1 MTVYITNEIR
11 RRDVSEAFE
20 FGPLQVIIPSEL
32 QVTANQEKKERV
44 IMMIEDAL
52 ADFNDNDY
60 LLLSGD
66 PVCIGIC
73 FTVAALN
80 NKGNVK
86 ALKWDR
92 IEEKYFPVSIK
103 IDIGEDDA

>member
-1 MTVYITNEIR
+1 MTVFITNEIR

-20 FGPLQVIIPSEL
+20 FGSLQVVIPADL
-32 QVTANQEKKERV
+32 QVTGHEEKKERIV
-44 IMMIEDAL
+44 MMIEDAL
-52 ADFNDNDY
+52 EEFNDNDY

-80 NKGNVK
+80 NKGRVK

-92 IEEKYFPVSIK
+92 IEERYFPVNIK
-103 IDIGEDDA
+103 IDIGEEDA

>member
-20 FGPLQVIIPSEL
+20 FGPLQVVIPSEM
-32 QVTANQEKKERV
+32 QVTANEDKKERV
-44 IMMIEDAL
+44 VMMIEDAL
-52 ADFNDNDY
+52 AAFNDKDY

-80 NKGNVK
+80 NKGKVNV
-86 ALKWDR
+86 LKWDR
-92 IEEKYFPVSIK
+92 IEERYFPVSVK
-103 IDIGEDDA
+103 IDIGEEDA

>member
-20 FGPLQVIIPSEL
+20 FGPLQVVIPSDM
-32 QVTANQEKKERV
+32 QVTANEDKQKRV
-44 IMMIEDAL
+44 VMMIEDAL
-52 ADFNDNDY
+52 EDFNDNDY

-80 NKGNVK
+80 NKGKVK

-92 IEEKYFPVSIK
+92 IEEKYYPVIVK
-103 IDIGEDDA
+103 IDTGE

>member
-1 MTVYITNEIR
+1 MTVFITNEIR

-20 FGPLQVIIPSEL
+20 FGSLQVVIPSDM
-32 QVTANQEKKERV
+32 QVSAHEGKKEKIV
-44 IMMIEDAL
+44 MMIEDAL
-52 ADFNDNDY
+52 ENFSDNDF

-86 ALKWDR
+86 VLKWDR

-103 IDIGEDDA
+103 IDLGE

>member
-1 MTVYITNEIR
+1 MTVFITNEIR
-11 RRDVSEAFE
+11 RRDVSEALE
-20 FGPLQVIIPSEL
+20 YGPLQVVIPAEL

-52 ADFNDNDY
+52 EDFNDNDY

-66 PVCIGIC
+66 PVCIGIA

-103 IDIGEDDA
+103 IDIGE

>member
-11 RRDVSEAFE
+11 RRDVSEALE
-20 FGPLQVIIPSEL
+20 FGSLQVVIPADM
-32 QVTANQEKKERV
+32 QVTANEDKRERV
-44 IMMIEDAL
+44 VMMIEDAL
-52 ADFNDNDY
+52 ETFSDNDY

-66 PVCIGIC
+66 PVSIGIC

-80 NKGNVK
+80 NKGKVR

-92 IEEKYFPVSIK
+92 IEEKYYPVSIK
-103 IDIGEDDA
+103 IDIGE

>member
-20 FGPLQVIIPSEL
+20 FGSLQVVIPSDM
-32 QVTANQEKKERV
+32 QVTANEDKKERV
-44 IMMIEDAL
+44 VMMIEDAL
-52 ADFNDNDY
+52 ETFSDNDY

-80 NKGNVK
+80 NKGKVK

-92 IEEKYFPVSIK
+92 IEEKYYPVSVK
-103 IDIGEDDA
+103 IDIGE

>member
-1 MTVYITNEIR
+1 MTVFITNEIR

-20 FGPLQVIIPSEL
+20 YGPLQVIVPSEL
-32 QVTANQEKKERV
+32 QVTAHEGKKEKIV
-44 IMMIEDAL
+44 LMIEEAL
-52 ADFNDNDY
+52 ENFNDNDY

-80 NKGNVK
+80 NKGRVK

-92 IEEKYFPVSIK
+92 IEERYFPVNIK
-103 IDIGEDDA
+103 IDTGE

>member
-20 FGPLQVIIPSEL
+20 FGPLQVVIPADM
-32 QVTANQEKKERV
+32 QVTANEDKRERV
-44 IMMIEDAL
+44 VMMIEDAL
-52 ADFNDNDY
+52 ETFSDNDY

-80 NKGNVK
+80 NKGKVK

-92 IEEKYFPVSIK
+92 IEEKYYPVSVK
-103 IDIGEDDA
+103 IDTGE

>member
-20 FGPLQVIIPSEL
+20 YGSLQVVIPAEM
-32 QVTANQEKKERV
+32 QVTANAEKKERA

-92 IEEKYFPVSIK
+92 IEERYFPVNVH
-103 IDIGEDDA
+103 IDIGEEDA

>member
-1 MTVYITNEIR
+1 MTVFITNEIR

-20 FGPLQVIIPSEL
+20 FGSLQVVIPSDM
-32 QVTANQEKKERV
+32 QVTAHEEKKERIV
-44 IMMIEDAL
+44 MMIEDAL

-80 NKGNVK
+80 NKGKVK

-92 IEEKYFPVSIK
+92 IEERYFPVEVK
-103 IDIGEDDA
+103 IDIGEEDA